1 MTAIIDAITEAITR
15 PLDPLTIRLRARA
28 TAALA
33 ARLAAS
39 ADVPPELRPDLFEL
53 AGLRRAPERRAL
65 VAEHALKDIVPR
77 TCLCITVLRREH
89 ALLQSREAELVAA
102 ALAAKDPSTQQAV
115 LAAAIRRHARGWRE
129 RQADLRALGRWLDH
143 DALRERLAAE
153 QALLEEQ
160 VELAVRLVGS
170 APAEVAYDER
180 AEVFPCLISQLTWL
194 PRFTLRL
201 ACLEAL
207 AAILGRLEE
216 AGLAH
221 ELDLDLDLR
230 LATAARGRAGDSA
243 EHPWVQAAALALLD
257 RVALDAP
264 EGSRFAI
271 PQLRVRAGARRE
283 HRGYAPTAEAL
294 ELAEA
299 RLISPRGGPRDFLVR
314 ALVIDFLARRA
325 VRGKDPIHCVDILF
339 NAVDD
344 ASEHVRISLCAAA
357 VQVRP
362 IDPRG
367 AALLTILAG
376 DKSPKVRAAA
386 VCGLLR
392 GPADAPALATI
403 LADETAPLV
412 VRVACAE
419 IIKMS
424 EGTWHAG
431 PGDFVALSAVLARIA
446 TRDDHT
452 PAVHEAAAAALQA
465 IDSALDPARR
475 AWTTVFA
482 EALARTPPGKAAR
495 VSLRRPD
502 LPPPGD
508 AAWLGRIL
516 AALTRDDWGIDAHVR
531 KDSILMRRGDRWAA
545 RLWRAWHELRHPSP
559 NKRQGFSHIRGRV
572 LRGDLRAHSGRLH
585 EVVATEVPGERVHS
599 EREGGWGRHL
609 PLVDDI
615 LGLPVL
621 RPRLVRVVSSQGTTE
636 LRWHL
641 PLWQRLAAHLRLSLR
656 YGQLAELRRQAL
668 DAQEPAARAAYARV
682 LREQYGVELYFVPHP
697 APCASLARTAP
708 AQLLQLFGNN
718 EARSSEPAYTS
729 IDIPVTTQSIKLTPE
744 VARAVSASHTAA
756 APARTNLGAASAP
769 QPAAASAVTGLG
781 AFLVPLEL
789 PDLGEPVLAD
799 IFTLSG
805 SSQTA
810 LAYFLAALAAMLFI
824 GTYLRTR
831 SIARD
836 RARIPLVIGGWGT
849 RGKSGTERLKAGLFH
864 GLGYRVFAKTTGC
877 EAMFI
882 HAAPRGQAMEIY
894 TFRPYGKATI
904 WEQRT
909 LLNLAAKTGSDVFLW
924 ECMALNPAYV
934 EILQHHWMRDDA
946 ATITNCYP
954 DHEDIQGPAGMDV
967 AEVIA
972 RFVPTAAR
980 TVTSEINFLPVLRD
994 AAGRRGSNLDAV
1006 DEFAGDLLPADLLA
1020 LIPYDEHPRNVAL
1033 VARLAEHLGLDRT
1046 LAIATMA
1053 EHVVPDLGVLKRYG
1067 PARVAG
1073 RTLEFIN
1080 GCSANERAG
1089 FLSNWRRTGCDR
1101 LDLDKEPDRYVIT
1114 VVNNREDRVARSQV
1128 FARLLVEDV
1137 AADRHL
1143 LIGTNTQGLVGYIRE
1158 ALEGFLAAQEIVT
1171 RDDLADGPS
1180 GRARAHQRLTR
1191 LLTRVRPVAPDA
1203 LPGQLVLYAQGAGRS
1218 LAGERDEIARRCAPY
1233 LSEDSRASI
1242 SLDEIL
1248 AIVRNELSPWLVG
1261 LIESADVLEDSDPPE
1276 CVRLASPQEA
1286 ADHFLRQL
1294 ARTAV
1299 CVRLKARVDAAFDAG
1314 ATMPHGLVHAAVRDA
1329 YRLLFMDLIDVVVD
1343 PLTTGDQVILR
1354 CALTLPPGVR
1364 AILMGTQNI
1373 KGTGLD
1379 FVYRW
1384 TALDIAQQN
1393 LAALASAEPEVRR
1406 QALQRLAQPA
1416 DPGLIDAGLVAA
1428 QLEQRVAYDGEAE
1441 LQSFAAGRA
1450 RALHQTRVGNLSSGP
1465 ARGGRHDTW
1474 LGWLE
1479 SCVEFLDG
1487 ARRYYIARQVMRDLV
1502 SLRISHARAASVMR
1516 DLDSR
1521 AKGGWLIRGLRQ
1533 RSGAP

>member
-1 MTAIIDAITEAITR
+1 MTAIRDAITEAITR
-15 PLDPLTIRLRARA
+15 PLDPLTARLRARA
-28 TAALA
+28 VAALA
-33 ARLAAS
+33 VRLTAS
-39 ADVPPELRPDLFEL
+39 ADVPAELRPALLER
-53 AGLRRAPERRAL
+53 AGLRRAPARRAL
-65 VAEHALKDIVPR
+65 VAEHALKDIVFR
-77 TCLCITVLRREH
+77 ACECIAELRREH
-89 ALLQSREAELVAA
+89 AALQSQEAELVAA
-102 ALAAKDPSTQQAV
+102 ALAAKDPTTQQAV
-115 LAAAIRRHARGWRE
+115 LAAAIRRQARGWRE

-153 QALLEEQ
+153 QAALEEQ
-160 VELAVRLVGS
+160 VELAVRLIGAAS
-170 APAEVAYDER
+170 AEVAHARR
-180 AEVFPCLISQLTWL
+180 AEIFPCLISQLTWL

-207 AAILGRLEE
+207 AAILDRLEE
-216 AGLAH
+216 AGQAH

-257 RVALDAP
+257 RVGLDAP

-271 PQLRVRAGARRE
+271 PHLRIRHGSPRQ

-325 VRGKDPIHCVDILF
+325 ARGRDPIRCVDILF

-344 ASEHVRISLCAAA
+344 ASEHVRICLCQAA

-376 DKSPKVRAAA
+376 DGSARVRSAALR
-386 VCGLLR
+386 GLLR
-392 GPADAPALATI
+392 GPADAPALATL
-403 LADETAPLV
+403 LADETSPLV

-419 IIKMS
+419 IVKMS
-424 EGTWHAG
+424 EGTWHPE
-431 PGDFVALSAVLARIA
+431 PGNFVALSAALVRIA
-446 TRDDHT
+446 TRDDHP

-465 IDSALDPARR
+465 IDGALDPARR
-475 AWTTVFA
+475 AWTAVFS
-482 EALARTPPGKAAR
+482 EALARTPRGRAIR

-516 AALTRDDWGIDAHVR
+516 AALTRDDWGVDAHVR
-531 KDSILMRRGDRWAA
+531 KDSILLRRGDRWGA
-545 RLWRAWHELRHPSP
+545 RLWRIWHELRHPGP
-559 NKRQGFSHIRGRV
+559 NKRQGFTHIRGRV
-572 LRGDLRAHSGRLH
+572 LRGDLRAHSGKLH

-615 LGLPVL
+615 LGLPLL

-636 LRWHL
+636 IRWQLR
-641 PLWQRLAAHLRLSLR
+641 LWQRLLARLRLSLR
-656 YGQLAELRRQAL
+656 YSQLAELRRQAL
-668 DAQEPAARAAYARV
+668 DALEPAARAAYARV

-697 APCASLARTAP
+697 APCASLARAAP
-708 AQLLQLFGNN
+708 SQLLQLFGTN
-718 EARSSEPAYTS
+718 EARSEPVYTS
-729 IDIPVTTQSIKLTPE
+729 IDIPVTQSIRLTAE
-744 VARAVSASHTAA
+744 VARAVST
-756 APARTNLGAASAP
+756 P
-769 QPAAASAVTGLG
+769 QPAAASAMTGLG
-781 AFLVPLEL
+781 AAFVL
-789 PDLGEPVLAD
+789 PAAPPPEAATEPVLAD

-836 RARIPLVIGGWGT
+836 RAQIPLVIGGWGT

-882 HAAPRGQAMEIY
+882 HAAPRAPAMEIY

-972 RFVPTAAR
+972 RFVPTGAR
-980 TVTSEINFLPVLRD
+980 TVTSEINFLPVLRE
-994 AAGRRGSNLDAV
+994 AAGRRGSDLDAI
-1006 DEFAGDLLPADLLA
+1006 DEFAGDLLPGDLLA
-1020 LIPYDEHPRNVAL
+1020 LIPYEEHPRNVAL

-1067 PARVAG
+1067 PARIAG

-1137 AADRHL
+1137 AADRHV

-1158 ALEGFLAAQEIVT
+1158 ALDGFLAAQDILSL
-1171 RDDLADGPS
+1171 DDLAEGPS
-1180 GRARAHQRLTR
+1180 GRTRAHERLRR
-1191 LLTRVRPVAPDA
+1191 LLARVRPVAPEA
-1203 LPGQLVLYAQGAGRS
+1203 LPGQLVLYAHGAGRS
-1218 LAGERDEIARRCAPY
+1218 LAGVRDEVARRLAPY
-1233 LSEDSRASI
+1233 LAEDARASVAL
-1242 SLDEIL
+1242 SEVLPIL
-1248 AIVRNELSPWLVG
+1248 RAELTPWLVG
-1261 LIESADVLEDSDPPE
+1261 LVESADVLEDSDPPE
-1276 CVRLASPQEA
+1276 CVRLATPQEV
-1286 ADHFLRQL
+1286 ADHFVRQL
-1294 ARTAV
+1294 ARAAIA
-1299 CVRLKARVDAAFDAG
+1299 VRLRARVDAAFDAG

-1329 YRLLFMDLIDVVVD
+1329 YRQLFMDLIDVVVD

-1354 CALTLPPGVR
+1354 CAVAIPPGVR

-1384 TALDIAQQN
+1384 TALDVAQQN
-1393 LAALASAEPEVRR
+1393 LAALASQEPELRR
-1406 QALQRLAQPA
+1406 LALQRLAQPA
-1416 DPGLIDAGLVAA
+1416 DPGLIDAALVAA
-1428 QLEQRVAYDGEAE
+1428 ALDQRNAYDGEAE
-1441 LQSFAAGRA
+1441 LQSFAAARA
-1450 RALHQTRVGNLSSGP
+1450 KALHQTRVADLAAGP
-1465 ARGGRHDTW
+1465 ARGGKHDKW

-1487 ARRYYIARQVMRDLV
+1487 ARRYFIARQVMRDLV
-1502 SLRISHARAASVMR
+1502 SLRISHARAAAVMR

-1533 RSGAP
+1533 RSGSP

>member
-1 MTAIIDAITEAITR
+1 MTAIIDAITEAILR
-15 PLDPLTIRLRARA
+15 PLDPLTARLRARA
-28 TAALA
+28 AAALA

-39 ADVPPELRPDLFEL
+39 ADVPPALRPDLFEL

-65 VAEHALKDIVPR
+65 VTEHALKDIVAR
-77 TCLCITVLRREH
+77 TCLCIHVLRREH

-115 LAAAIRRHARGWRE
+115 LAAAIRRHARGFRQ

-160 VELAVRLVGS
+160 VELAVRLVGA

-207 AAILGRLEE
+207 SALLDRLAE
-216 AGLAH
+216 AGQAH

-257 RVALDAP
+257 RVSLDAP

-271 PQLRVRAGARRE
+271 PQLHLRAGARRE

-314 ALVIDFLARRA
+314 ALVVEFLARRA
-325 VRGKDPIHCVDILF
+325 TRGRDPIRCVDILF

-344 ASEHVRISLCAAA
+344 ASEHVRICLCAAA
-357 VQVRP
+357 VAVRP
-362 IDPRG
+362 VDPRG
-367 AALLTILAG
+367 VALLTILAG
-376 DKSPKVRAAA
+376 DGSARVRAAA
-386 VCGLLR
+386 VRGLLR
-392 GPADAPALATI
+392 GPIDAPLLAPL
-403 LADETAPLV
+403 LADEASPLV
-412 VRVACAE
+412 LRLACAE
-419 IIKMS
+419 IVKMS
-424 EGTWHAG
+424 AGTWHAD
-431 PGDFVALSAVLARIA
+431 PGNFLRLSAALVTIA
-446 TRDDHT
+446 TRDDH
-452 PAVHEAAAAALQA
+452 PPVVHEAAAAALQA

-475 AWTTVFA
+475 AWTDVFA
-482 EALARTPPGKAAR
+482 EALSRTPPGHAVR

-516 AALTRDDWGIDAHVR
+516 AALTREDWGIDAHVR
-531 KDSILMRRGDRWAA
+531 KDSILLCRGDRWGA
-545 RLWRAWHELRHPSP
+545 RLWRAWHELRHPGP
-559 NKRQGFSHIRGRV
+559 NKRQGFSHVRGRI

-609 PLVDDI
+609 PLVDDL

-621 RPRLVRVVSSQGTTE
+621 RPRVVRVVSSQGTTE
-636 LRWHL
+636 LRWRR
-641 PLWQRLAAHLRLSLR
+641 PLLQRIAAHLRLTVR
-656 YGQLAELRRQAL
+656 YAQLAELRRQAL
-668 DAQEPAARAAYARV
+668 DALEPAARAAYARV

-708 AQLLQLFGNN
+708 AQLLQLFG
-718 EARSSEPAYTS
+718 AGEPRGEPVYTS
-729 IDIPVTTQSIKLTPE
+729 VDIPVTQSVSLAAE
-744 VARAVSASHTAA
+744 VARAVSS
-756 APARTNLGAASAP
+756 P
-769 QPAAASAVTGLG
+769 QPAAASAMTGLG
-781 AFLVPLEL
+781 ALLVFAPPEL
-789 PDLGEPVLAD
+789 PDLAQPVLGD

-836 RARIPLVIGGWGT
+836 RAAIPLVIGGWGT

-882 HAAPRGQAMEIY
+882 HAQPRGQAMEIY

-972 RFVPTAAR
+972 RFVPTTAR
-980 TVTSEINFLPVLRD
+980 TVTSEINFLPVLRQ
-994 AAGRRGSNLDAV
+994 AAGQRGSDLDAV

-1101 LDLDKEPDRYVIT
+1101 LDLDKEPDRYVVT

-1137 AADRHL
+1137 AADRHV
-1143 LIGTNTQGLVGYIRE
+1143 LIGTNTQGLVGYLRE
-1158 ALEGFLAAQEIVT
+1158 ALDGFLAAQEVVT
-1171 RDDLADGPS
+1171 GDDLSDGPA
-1180 GRARAHQRLTR
+1180 GLARAHQRLTR
-1191 LLTRVRPVAPDA
+1191 LLARVRPVAAEA
-1203 LPGQLVLYAQGAGRS
+1203 LPGQLVIYGHGAGRS
-1218 LAGERDEIARRCAPY
+1218 LAGVRDEIARRCAPY
-1233 LSEDSRASI
+1233 LGDDPRASI
-1242 SLDEIL
+1242 NLDEVL
-1248 AIVRNELSPWLVG
+1248 TVVRNELNPWLVG
-1261 LIESADVLEDSDPPE
+1261 LVESADVLEDSDPPE
-1276 CVRLASPQEA
+1276 CVRLASPQEV

-1299 CVRLKARVDAAFDAG
+1299 CVRLRARVEAAFEAG
-1314 ATMPHGLVHAAVRDA
+1314 AAGMPLGLVHAAVRDA
-1329 YRLLFMDLIDVVVD
+1329 YRHLFMDLVEVVVD

-1354 CALTLPPGVR
+1354 CALTVPPGVR

-1384 TALDIAQQN
+1384 TALDLAQQN
-1393 LAALASAEPEVRR
+1393 LLALASHEPEVRR
-1406 QALQRLAQPA
+1406 QALQRLAQPP
-1416 DPGLIDAGLVAA
+1416 DPGLVDAGLVAA
-1428 QLEQRVAYDGEAE
+1428 QLEQRIPYDGEAE
-1441 LQSFAAGRA
+1441 LQSFAAARA
-1450 RALHQTRVGNLSSGP
+1450 RALHQTRLADLSAGP
-1465 ARGGRHDTW
+1465 ARGGRHDKF

-1479 SCVEFLDG
+1479 SCVEFIDG

-1502 SLRISHARAASVMR
+1502 TLRISHARAAAVMR
-1516 DLDSR
+1516 ELDSR
-1521 AKGGWLIRGLRQ
+1521 AKGGWLIRGLRH
-1533 RSGAP
+1533 RNGSP

>member
-1 MTAIIDAITEAITR
+1 MTAIIDAITEAILR
-15 PLDPLTIRLRARA
+15 PLDPLTARLRARA
-28 TAALA
+28 AAALA

-53 AGLRRAPERRAL
+53 AGLRRAPARRAL
-65 VAEHALKDIVPR
+65 VAEHALKDIIPR

-102 ALAAKDPSTQQAV
+102 ALAAKDPGTQKAV

-143 DALRERLAAE
+143 DALRERLAAD

-160 VELAVRLVGS
+160 VELAVRMVG
-170 APAEVAYDER
+170 AATAEVAYDER

-207 AAILGRLEE
+207 SAILDRLAE
-216 AGLAH
+216 AGQAH

-257 RVALDAP
+257 RVSLDAP

-271 PQLRVRAGARRE
+271 PQLRLRAGARRE

-314 ALVIDFLARRA
+314 ALVVEFLAHRA
-325 VRGKDPIHCVDILF
+325 ARGRDPIRCVDILF

-344 ASEHVRISLCAAA
+344 ASEHVRISLCSAA
-357 VQVRP
+357 VEVRP
-362 IDPRG
+362 IDTRG
-367 AALLTILAG
+367 AALLTILASDG
-376 DKSPKVRAAA
+376 SARVRAAA
-386 VCGLLR
+386 VRGLLR
-392 GPADAPALATI
+392 GPTDAPALATI
-403 LADETAPLV
+403 LTDEASPLV
-412 VRVACAE
+412 LRIACAE
-419 IIKMS
+419 IVKMA
-424 EGTWHAG
+424 EGTWHAD
-431 PGDFVALSAVLARIA
+431 PGNFVQLSTVLARIA
-446 TRDDHT
+446 TRDDH
-452 PAVHEAAAAALQA
+452 PPVVHEAAAAALQA
-465 IDSALDPARR
+465 IDGALDPARR
-475 AWTTVFA
+475 AWTGVFA
-482 EALARTPPGKAAR
+482 EALARTPPGKAVR

-516 AALTRDDWGIDAHVR
+516 AALTREDWGVDAHVR
-531 KDSILMRRGDRWAA
+531 KDSILLRRGDRWGA
-545 RLWRAWHELRHPSP
+545 RLWRLWHELRHPGP
-559 NKRQGFSHIRGRV
+559 NKRQGFSHVRGRV

-609 PLVDDI
+609 PLVDDL

-621 RPRLVRVVSSQGTTE
+621 RPRLVRIVSSQGTTE
-636 LRWHL
+636 LRWHR
-641 PLWQRLAAHLRLSLR
+641 PLWQRVAAHLRLSLR
-656 YGQLAELRRQAL
+656 YAQLAELRRQAL

-697 APCASLARTAP
+697 APGASLARTAP
-708 AQLLQLFGNN
+708 SQLLQLFGAN
-718 EARSSEPAYTS
+718 EARGEPVYTS
-729 IDIPVTTQSIKLTPE
+729 VDVPLGQSVRITAE
-744 VARAVSASHTAA
+744 VARAV
-756 APARTNLGAASAP
+756 SAP
-769 QPAAASAVTGLG
+769 QPAAASAMTGLG
-781 AFLVPLEL
+781 ALLLGVPLEI

-810 LAYFLAALAAMLFI
+810 LALFLAALAAMLFI

-836 RARIPLVIGGWGT
+836 RAAIPLVIGGWGT

-882 HAAPRGQAMEIY
+882 HAQPRGQAMEIY

-967 AEVIA
+967 AEVIS
-972 RFVPTAAR
+972 RFVPTGAR

-994 AAGRRGSNLDAV
+994 AAGRRGSDLDAV

-1020 LIPYDEHPRNVAL
+1020 LIPYEEHPRNVAL

-1067 PARVAG
+1067 PARMAG

-1101 LDLDKEPDRYVIT
+1101 LDLEKEPDRYVIT

-1137 AADRHL
+1137 AADRHV

-1158 ALEGFLAAQEIVT
+1158 ALEGFLAAQEIVS
-1171 RDDLADGPS
+1171 RDDLSDGPA
-1180 GRARAHQRLTR
+1180 GRARAHQRLAR
-1191 LLTRVRPVAPDA
+1191 LLARVRPIAPEA
-1203 LPGQLVLYAQGAGRS
+1203 LPGQLVIYGHGAGRS
-1218 LAGERDEIARRCAPY
+1218 LAGVRDEIARRCAPY
-1233 LSEDSRASI
+1233 LSEDPRASI
-1242 SLDEIL
+1242 SLDEVL
-1248 AIVRNELSPWLVG
+1248 AVVRNELSPWLVG
-1261 LIESADVLEDSDPPE
+1261 LVESADVLEDSDPPE
-1276 CVRLASPQEA
+1276 CVRLASPQEV

-1299 CVRLKARVDAAFDAG
+1299 CVRLKARVEAAFAEG
-1314 ATMPHGLVHAAVRDA
+1314 GGVPHGLVHAAVRDA
-1329 YRLLFMDLIDVVVD
+1329 YRSLFMDLIDVVVD

-1354 CALTLPPGVR
+1354 CALAVPPGVR

-1384 TALDIAQQN
+1384 TALDIAQQG
-1393 LAALASAEPEVRR
+1393 LAALASPEPEVRR

-1416 DPGLIDAGLVAA
+1416 DPGLIDSGLVAA
-1428 QLEQRVAYDGEAE
+1428 QLEQRTPYDGEAE

-1450 RALHQTRVGNLSSGP
+1450 RALHQTRVSDLSAGP
-1465 ARGGRHDTW
+1465 ARGGRHDKW

-1502 SLRISHARAASVMR
+1502 CLRISHARAAAVMR
-1516 DLDSR
+1516 ELDSR